1 MDREQQTTARIPIVD
16 ERLVIDKSV
25 VETGRVRVR
34 TVVDTVQAL
43 FQETLNYE
51 QVVVDRIE
59 INQDIDAAPQVRQ
72 EGDLLIIPVVE
83 EYLHVEKRLRLK
95 EELHV
100 RTIRGSEPVGDTIPV
115 RRMRAVVE
123 RAPGGGDAIPTGDD
137 HDPHDHRPL
146 R

>member
-1 MDREQQTTARIPIVD
+1 MAGDKQQNSPIPLVEESLVVD
-16 ERLVIDKSV
+16 KRV

-34 TVVDTVQAL
+34 TVVD
-43 FQETLNYE
+43 QELAHLQDDLRRE
-51 QVVVDRIE
+51 QVLVDRV
-59 INQDIDAAPQVRQ
+59 DIDRDVETAPQIRR

-100 RTIRGSEPVGDTIPV
+100 RLVERVEPVSEHIPV

-123 RAPGGGDAIPTGDD
+123 RQGPGG
-137 HDPHDHRPL
+137 DPSPPNR
-146 R
+146 RRQ